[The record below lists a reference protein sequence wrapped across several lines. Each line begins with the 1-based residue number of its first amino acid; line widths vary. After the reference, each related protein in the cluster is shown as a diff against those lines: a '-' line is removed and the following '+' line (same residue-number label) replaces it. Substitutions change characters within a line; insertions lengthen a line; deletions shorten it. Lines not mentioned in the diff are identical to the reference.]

1 MEVNKSMKETT
12 KPKAVTIGARF
23 LFALLMLCIFIPAS
37 AAVETSD
44 GVSIEDAETVAS
56 FYVRDIPTFI
66 ADYSEWKDAT
76 VEQSTVYYDLDGK
89 KSAYAFNVIE
99 NGQYAGYILVSA
111 TRNNYPIL
119 EFSKG
124 RTPNAITELRSCSET
139 LAKERA
145 NERKLVA
152 GKARLLYLGATFYY
166 AEYPL
171 LDATG
176 KVKDNM
182 IVDLTVPV
190 VVDSKE
196 QRMEIPIDEND
207 LLQQQQLKKQE
218 ANELWD
224 ALEKKM
230 MSGHATSEYPV
241 STLGLGY
248 IYGVPN
254 YPWYCGCSP
263 TASGMVLGYWDSH
276 GYPDLPIGPDG
287 ETLIGE
293 LAVAM
298 GTDWPGNGATWPWDI
313 DNGIEDVCEDHGYT
327 NFDASNDYWMT
338 WTEVKDEVD
347 ASKPFVISMS
357 NGGTGSGY
365 TTPYGDHSVTCVGYS
380 DYDED
385 YIFIHDTWDEDS
397 HHYIAYGNWWAAMAT
412 WVRP

>member
-1 MEVNKSMKETT
+1 MKETT

-37 AAVETSD
+37 AAVEISD

-66 ADYSEWKDAT
+66 AAYSEWKDAT

-152 GKARLLYLGATFYY
+152 GKVRLLYLGATFYY

-176 KVKDNM
+176 KVKDNV

-241 STLGLGY
+241 STLGLGW
-248 IYGVPN
+248 ISDVPA
-254 YPWYCGCSP
+254 YEWYLGCSP
-263 TASGMVLGYWDSH
+263 TAAGMVLGYWDSH
-276 GYPDLPIGPDG
+276 GYSNLPS
-287 ETLIGE
+287 ETSLIGE
-293 LAVAM
+293 LAEAM
-298 GTDWPGNGATWPWDI
+298 GTDSSGGTSPWNI
-313 DNGIEDVCEDHGYT
+313 DNGIEEVCDDHGYG
-327 NFDASNDYWMT
+327 NFDASNDYYLSWS
-338 WTEVKDEVD
+338 E
-347 ASKPFVISMS
+347 VISEVNAGRPFMI
-357 NGGTGSGY
+357 NMGDGGIGSGH
-365 TTPYGDHSVTCVGYS
+365 TEPYGDHSVTCVGYS

-385 YIFIHDTWDEDS
+385 YVFIHDTWDENT
-397 HHYIAYGNWWAAMAT
+397 HNLAFGNWNTAMAT